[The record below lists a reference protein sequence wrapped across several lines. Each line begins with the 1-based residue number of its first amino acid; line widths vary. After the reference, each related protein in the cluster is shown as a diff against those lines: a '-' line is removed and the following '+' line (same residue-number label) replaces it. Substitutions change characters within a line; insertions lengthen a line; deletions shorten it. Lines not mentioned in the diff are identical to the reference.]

1 MSLPFLLAGPIL
13 RRVEPRLVSV
23 WLALKEPATVK
34 LSLWEGGNIKTGE
47 KEPMASGPDPAAATI
62 RIGERLHLLVVSL
75 ELSEGKKLQP
85 DKTYSYDLTIQSASG
100 TQTLKSLGLLKTD
113 PPNATPNAANVKNLA
128 LGFETDVLPTFAL
141 PPSKLTDLQIAH
153 GSCRRSNAN
162 LPDGMAWLDD
172 LLTRDNAYQDPLKRP
187 HQLFLTGDQIYADD
201 VAMVQLELLVDL
213 GKELFGKADSSGKFQ
228 GIEQLPIKFES
239 GTVTLFA
246 ADQINFP
253 PRQRLKLIVN
263 NARMTSHDGHSH
275 LMSLAE
281 FSAMYLTVWSNGCWP
296 DTFPPVERF
305 LPPLEWVSKIPANL
319 KPLLD
324 TPIEADDADAIAQR
338 RKSYQ
343 SEVAALTEF
352 RRTLPKVRRALANI
366 PTYMVFDDHEITDDW
381 YLNPIWRDRVLTSPL
396 GKTILRNGLVS
407 YALFQGWGNDPLKF
421 KTAERKQLLDQ
432 TALLF
437 PANATTGPNETAGNA
452 IDILLGFNQNT
463 ELEGANPPVKWHYS
477 IAGAKHLVLV
487 MDNRTRRS
495 YVSRVGPP
503 GNVAVTI
510 QSEQI
515 PPGPLPDGKEVLFVI
530 PSLPVLGP
538 SMFDELIAPASYRA
552 YDVIDYGDL
561 QGKPEDKTLGTKG
574 MVGTNPDAIE
584 AWAFDAKTCEAL
596 LRRVAPYRKVI
607 FLSGDV
613 HYAASN
619 AMSYWKRGVA
629 EPARF
634 VQFISSGLKNVMPE
648 FLRVIDRTLAF
659 GQRLIRAEFKA
670 DRLGWDVSASELFK
684 FPDGSTLVP
693 ALKSKL
699 KQSPVLVPTQILP
712 AGTTINQAKLPD
724 WSWRTEVL
732 LDKRPD
738 AQRPEPA
745 RPDPLDRNNPTAD
758 VQENVEG
765 YRRVANRHFRQ
776 MEKLGNAR
784 QVLFANNL
792 GVIRFEKR
800 PATPGGPEILF
811 AIQDLYAVHADPA
824 SPTNEPPT
832 PQIYTQHSTPLE
844 SVGEQRPEDK
854 LKPGS

>member
-1 MSLPFLLAGPIL
+1 MSLPVLLAGPIL
-13 RRVEPRLVSV
+13 RRVEPNLVSV
-23 WLALKEPATVK
+23 WLALRETATVK
-34 LSLWEGGNIKTGE
+34 LSLWEGGNIKAGE
-47 KEPMASGPDPAAATI
+47 SQPKVSGPNPAVSTI
-62 RIGERLHLLVVSL
+62 RVGERLHVLVISL
-75 ELSEGKKLQP
+75 ELSEGQKLQP

-113 PPNATPNAANVKNLA
+113 PPNATPNSTNVKNLA

-141 PPSKLTDLQIAH
+141 PPGKLTDLRIAH

-162 LPDGMAWLDD
+162 LPDGLAWLDD

-201 VAMVQLELLVDL
+201 VAGVQLEMLIDL
-213 GKELFGKADSSGKFQ
+213 GKELFGKADASGKFQ
-228 GIEQLPIKFES
+228 GIEQLPIKFEN
-239 GTVTLFA
+239 GTVTQFA

-253 PRQRLKLIVN
+253 PRQRLKLILN

-281 FSAMYLTVWSNGCWP
+281 FCAMYLTVWSNACWP

-305 LPPLEWVSKIPANL
+305 LPPFQTPAVL

-324 TPIEADDADAIAQR
+324 TIAEGDTAAIEKR
-338 RKSYQ
+338 RQSYT
-343 SEVAALTEF
+343 SEVATLTQF
-352 RRTLPKVRRALANI
+352 RRTLPKVRRALANT

-396 GKTILRNGLVS
+396 GKTIIRNGLVS
-407 YALFQGWGNDPLKF
+407 FALFQGWGNDPLKF

-432 TALLF
+432 SVLLF
-437 PANATTGPNETAGNA
+437 PANATTGPNQTAGNT
-452 IDILLGFNQNT
+452 IDTLLGLDQNSG
-463 ELEGANPPVKWHYS
+463 LDGANPPVKWHFS
-477 IAGAKHLVLV
+477 IAGAKHLVLA

-495 YVSRVGPP
+495 YASRVGPP
-503 GNVAVTI
+503 GNVAIPI

-515 PPGPLPDGKEVLFVI
+515 PPGPLTDGKEVLFVI
-530 PSLPVLGP
+530 PSLPVIGP
-538 SMFDELIAPASYRA
+538 ALFDELIAPASYRA

-561 QGKPEDKTLGTKG
+561 QGKPEEKTLGTKG

-596 LRRVAPYRKVI
+596 LRRVEPYRKVI

-634 VQFISSGLKNVMPE
+634 VQFISSGIQNVMPE

-659 GQRLIRAEFKA
+659 AQRLIRADFKA
-670 DRLGWDVSASELFK
+670 DRLGWDTSASELFK
-684 FPDGSTLVP
+684 FPDGITPVP
-693 ALKSKL
+693 VLKAKL
-699 KQSPVLVPTQILP
+699 KQSPVLIPTQILP
-712 AGTTINQAKLPD
+712 KGTTINQSKLPD

-738 AQRPEPA
+738 AQRPETA

-765 YRRVANRHFRQ
+765 FRRVANRHFRQ
-776 MEKLGNAR
+776 MEKLGNSR
-784 QVLFANNL
+784 QVLFTNNL
-792 GVIRFEKR
+792 GIIRFEKR
-800 PATPGGPEILF
+800 AVQPGGPEILF
-811 AIQDLYAVHADPA
+811 AIQDLFTVHADPA
-824 SPTNEPPT
+824 NPLNEPPT
-832 PQIYTQHSTPLE
+832 PQIFTQHSAALE
-844 SVGEQRPEDK
+844 STGEVRPEDR